1 MTDQFNYEYPLGK
14 FIRSC
19 LKIDRLQTLL
29 VSGLSDISYFTEID
43 HRNLLIRVLE
53 LHSLVSR
60 PELKNELIA
69 EIEKRLVHFKR
80 LRNVPHINRSV
91 LDETLQHLNRSLQ
104 ELKSITADNYAQ
116 PLPYIIDSYQQRT
129 SIPGGQFE
137 FDLPAFQHWLYKNKE
152 QCHKEIL
159 HVLSGFNPI
168 IDTMQLLLN
177 LLRQSG
183 TVRSTTADNGIFEL
197 TENNNYELIVI
208 GISQSLNVYPEVSG
222 SKHRVFIRFLEFT
235 DVQKKPQQT
244 GRDIHFLLTCCKT

>member
-80 LRNVPHINRSV
+80 LRSVPHINRPV

-137 FDLPAFQHWLYKNKE
+137 FDLPAFQHWLHKNRE

-159 HVLSGFNPI
+159 HILSGFNPI
-168 IDTMQLLLN
+168 IHTMQLLLE

-183 TVRSTTADNGIFEL
+183 TVCSTTADNGIFEL
-197 TENNNYELIVI
+197 IENNNYELII
-208 GISQSLNVYPEVSG
+208 ISIPQNLNVYPEVSG
-222 SKHRVFIRFLEFT
+222 GKHRVFIRFLEFT
-235 DVQKKPQQT
+235 DVQKKPQKT